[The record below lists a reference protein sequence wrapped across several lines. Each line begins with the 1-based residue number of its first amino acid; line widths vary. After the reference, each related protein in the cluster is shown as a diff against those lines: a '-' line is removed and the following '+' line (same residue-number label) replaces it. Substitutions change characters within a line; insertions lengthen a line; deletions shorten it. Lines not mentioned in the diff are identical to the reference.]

1 MIGVNA
7 ALARHASDRCGNR
20 MIEIFFKEGATGA
33 IGASG
38 ASGAIGTFWQQLMQL
53 WELIVMVCHFL
64 LGLLKL
70 LSGT

>member
-38 ASGAIGTFWQQLMQL
+38 AVGTFWQQLMQL

>member
-33 IGASG
+33 
-38 ASGAIGTFWQQLMQL
+38 TFWQQLMQL

>member
-20 MIEIFFKEGATGA
+20 MIEIFLKEGATGV
-33 IGASG
+33 IG